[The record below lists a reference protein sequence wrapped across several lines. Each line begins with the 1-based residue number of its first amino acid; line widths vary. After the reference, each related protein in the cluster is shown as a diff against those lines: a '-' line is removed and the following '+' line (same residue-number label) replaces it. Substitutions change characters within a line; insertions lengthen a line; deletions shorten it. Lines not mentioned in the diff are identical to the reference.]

1 MAQETAVTELDVRT
15 IDGEPFSDI
24 VAALDQLGSDETLR
38 LVSDFEPVPLYDVL
52 DARGF
57 THDTERADSDTWHV
71 DIRHE

>member
-1 MAQETAVTELDVRT
+1 MAQETAVTELDVSE

-24 VAALDQLGSDETLR
+24 VTALERLERDETLR
-38 LVSDFEPVPLYDVL
+38 LVSGFEPVPLYDVL

-71 DIRHE
+71 DIRHD